1 MIFSSGLAPLG
12 GDTRARRTSHRPAR
26 AWGSAAYDWR
36 VLPRTAVIVDQ
47 WALLRVGIGTILR
60 QMSIRVVADEP
71 RGRDGIAR
79 ARAGEVDLL
88 VLGNHL
94 DVAHADTVRDAK
106 ALPHAPL
113 VLALLSQPDVDELAS
128 LLAAGADS
136 VLVRSADGD
145 EVADAVRRMAA
156 GERVL
161 SPALS
166 PLLPA
171 ALRAASQAPTPPAGK
186 LDGAL
191 LTAKEREVLAALA
204 HGRATKEIASELFV
218 SVATVKTHLA
228 HIYTKLGVTDRSGA
242 VARAVELGLLG

>member
-1 MIFSSGLAPLG
+1 MRPPVPG
-12 GDTRARRTSHRPAR
+12 TARPTI
-26 AWGSAAYDWR
+26 GR

-94 DVAHADTVRDAK
+94 DVDHAETVRDAK

-113 VLALLSQPDVDELAS
+113 VLALLAHPDVDELAS

-161 SPALS
+161 SPALT
-166 PLLPA
+166 PLLPG
-171 ALRAASQAPTPPAGK
+171 ALRAAADGGAAAPAGK
-186 LDGAL
+186 GDGPG
-191 LTAKEREVLAALA
+191 LTAKEREVLAGLA
-204 HGRATKEIASELFV
+204 RGQSTKDIAAELFV
-218 SVATVKTHLA
+218 SAATVKTHLA
-228 HIYTKLGVTDRSGA
+228 HIYAKLGVTDRSGA

>member
-1 MIFSSGLAPLG
+1 M
-12 GDTRARRTSHRPAR
+12 
-26 AWGSAAYDWR
+26 
-36 VLPRTAVIVDQ
+36 LPRTAVIVDQ

-88 VLGNHL
+88 ILGNHL
-94 DVAHADTVRDAK
+94 DVAHADTVREAK

-113 VLALLSQPDVDELAS
+113 VLALLTQPDVDELAS
-128 LLAAGADS
+128 LLTAGADS

-145 EVADAVRRMAA
+145 EVADAVRRMVA

-161 SPALS
+161 SPGLA

-171 ALRAASQAPTPPAGK
+171 ALRAANDAGAASAAAGSA
-186 LDGAL
+186 GAKADSSL
-191 LTAKEREVLAALA
+191 LTAKEREVLASLA
-204 HGRATKEIASELFV
+204 RGRPTKEIAAELFV
-218 SVATVKTHLA
+218 SAATVKTHLA
-228 HIYTKLGVTDRSGA
+228 HIYAKLGVTDRSGA